1 MFYFIFLLNFITLLT
16 SAILRLFKCLRN
28 TKTIIFNLFS
38 SNTYNI
44 YSHKCL
50 SFSSI
55 YLLTAEN
62 KKCYLL
68 NTRDMASERILDKTM
83 EFNKFLT
90 YKYILL
96 KITHYTFMNLSEKKI
111 YGYTGLSLLRKIIR
125 VGFTFQWR
133 QTQIESW
140 GEGGGGGYRKS

>member
-1 MFYFIFLLNFITLLT
+1 
-16 SAILRLFKCLRN
+16 
-28 TKTIIFNLFS
+28 
-38 SNTYNI
+38 
-44 YSHKCL
+44 
-50 SFSSI
+50 
-55 YLLTAEN
+55 
-62 KKCYLL
+62 
-68 NTRDMASERILDKTM
+68 MASERILDKTM

-133 QTQIESW
+133 RTQIESW
-140 GEGGGGGYRKS
+140 GGVIENLDKRKIKKKI

>member
-1 MFYFIFLLNFITLLT
+1 
-16 SAILRLFKCLRN
+16 
-28 TKTIIFNLFS
+28 
-38 SNTYNI
+38 
-44 YSHKCL
+44 
-50 SFSSI
+50 
-55 YLLTAEN
+55 
-62 KKCYLL
+62 
-68 NTRDMASERILDKTM
+68 MASERILDKTM

-133 QTQIESW
+133 RTQIES
-140 GEGGGGGYRKS
+140 GVARRVKNLDKQAKKGGRGGYGYV